1 MISSIYLAS
10 LYAEMFFFFHE
21 VLMPKESR
29 QLVFSI
35 KKESKLRAQFTKN
48 NQKDNRLATR
58 VINQFECI

>member
-1 MISSIYLAS
+1 MTSSIYLAS
-10 LYAEMFFFFHE
+10 LYAEVFFFHE

-48 NQKDNRLATR
+48 NQKDKRLATR